1 MNELAV
7 LLWPTALFAVCA
19 LAIAVIAMASLRWLV
34 VGRQRRERAPGLLRE
49 PAHSL
54 RRRLEIVSHHM
65 TGGALG
71 LTTTLFVWALLYPS
85 ALDATEDFWDTV
97 VFASAG
103 VAALGWFAQEIVRY
117 LPERVGLR
125 NAIDAQTRTALSL
138 NILMRQ
144 KYWVFHD
151 LHIGGHR
158 IHHLVVGPRGVFCIA
173 SLGRRVVGRLGLT
186 GRRPPPK
193 AEVLFD
199 GHALKFPGWEESDIL
214 EEAEAPANWLGPW
227 LASELAEPPEN
238 IPTHAAIALPGWQ
251 VTSTDWKRLLI
262 FNPTTP
268 NMLIQG
274 APEGRQLDTTTTQAL
289 IKLLQQHHEAVVE
302 AGLYNPVSAT
312 ELARAAMTRVLGRQA

>member
-7 LLWPTALFAVCA
+7 MLWPTAVFAVCA
-19 LAIAVIAMASLRWLV
+19 LAIALIAMASLRLLV
-34 VGRQRRERAPGLLRE
+34 VRRQRSERSPGLLRE

-54 RRRLEIVSHHM
+54 RRRLEIVNHHM
-65 TGGALG
+65 NGGALG
-71 LTTTLFVWALLYPS
+71 LTTTLFIWALLYPS
-85 ALDATEDFWDTV
+85 ALDATDDFWDTV
-97 VFASAG
+97 IFASAG
-103 VAALGWFAQEIVRY
+103 VVALGWFAQEIVRY

-144 KYWVFHD
+144 KYWVLHD
-151 LHIGGHR
+151 LHVGGHR

-173 SLGRRVVGRLGLT
+173 SLGRRLTGRLGLT

-199 GHALKFPGWEESDIL
+199 GHSLKFPGREETDIL
-214 EEAEAPANWLGPW
+214 EEAEGPASWLGPW
-227 LASELAEPPEN
+227 LAGELGEPPEN
-238 IPTHAAIALPGWQ
+238 VPTHAAIALPGWQ

-274 APEGRQLDTTTTQAL
+274 APEGRRLDTTTTQAI
-289 IKLLQQHHEAVVE
+289 IKLLQGNHEAIVE
-302 AGLYNPVSAT
+302 ARLYNPVSVAD
-312 ELARAAMTRVLGRQA
+312 LVRAATARVLGRRA